1 MSAGRGTDPAT
12 EERRLRSREEND
24 PLGRWLEDLFDGT
37 AEASVVGIP
46 ALLFVVLTGDL
57 RASAAGMGAL
67 VVTSWMVAAYRNGR
81 LDVGPGWPP
90 FSPLYVA
97 IRVLWY
103 NATYFVALF
112 VGVSAAV
119 LPLGPPALVVAGLV
133 GGAVA
138 AVALLSFPYAVA
150 LVDRARAV

>member
-1 MSAGRGTDPAT
+1 MSAGRGTDQAT
-12 EERRLRSREEND
+12 EERRIRSREEND

-57 RASAAGMGAL
+57 RASSAGMGAL
-67 VVTSWMVAAYRNGR
+67 VVTAWLVAAYRNGR

-90 FSPLYVA
+90 FSPLYVVV
-97 IRVLWY
+97 RGVWY
-103 NATYFVALF
+103 NATYLAALF
-112 VGVSAAV
+112 VGVSVAV

-138 AVALLSFPYAVA
+138 GVSLLAFPYAAAGVER
-150 LVDRARAV
+150 VRTV